1 MRTPMKRKR
10 NNMDSSTPI
19 SQRREPCLLE
29 MTEDSPIDIDRS
41 SQSSTYSATED
52 TIPDE
57 KRKAGASNELDSMAV
72 TPPRIESP
80 DTYDRKLALHSMVI
94 AKASNS
100 KIPELLEQ
108 ESHPVELLNNPF
120 AKRDTAGGDVNRLN
134 LLFGDGLGA
143 SRKTY
148 AADLMDCR
156 REEEMV
162 RAVDMDGMNK
172 SPSGGRGNNRAVA
185 MNGMNKTPMR
195 GGRGDNRSVVMNEM
209 NNTPIRGGGE
219 GRSAVDVDGGSGPMG
234 EGMVSGASESRK
246 MKVAARK
253 IVKSSSIGGGTDKK
267 ECRIVLGKGVARKI
281 LAERACPTG
290 YSPKRAIPMDVDP
303 PTPKMKKRKNSERK
317 FDTKQKLITEVWKK
331 TGDGV

>member
-1 MRTPMKRKR
+1 
-10 NNMDSSTPI
+10 
-19 SQRREPCLLE
+19 
-29 MTEDSPIDIDRS
+29 
-41 SQSSTYSATED
+41 
-52 TIPDE
+52 
-57 KRKAGASNELDSMAV
+57 
-72 TPPRIESP
+72 
-80 DTYDRKLALHSMVI
+80 MVI

-185 MNGMNKTPMR
+185 MNGMKKKPAR
-195 GGRGDNRSVVMNEM
+195 GV
-209 NNTPIRGGGE
+209 
-219 GRSAVDVDGGSGPMG
+219 
-234 EGMVSGASESRK
+234 GA
-246 MKVAARK
+246 
-253 IVKSSSIGGGTDKK
+253 IVG
-267 ECRIVLGKGVARKI
+267 L
-281 LAERACPTG
+281 L
-290 YSPKRAIPMDVDP
+290 
-303 PTPKMKKRKNSERK
+303 
-317 FDTKQKLITEVWKK
+317 L
-331 TGDGV
+331 